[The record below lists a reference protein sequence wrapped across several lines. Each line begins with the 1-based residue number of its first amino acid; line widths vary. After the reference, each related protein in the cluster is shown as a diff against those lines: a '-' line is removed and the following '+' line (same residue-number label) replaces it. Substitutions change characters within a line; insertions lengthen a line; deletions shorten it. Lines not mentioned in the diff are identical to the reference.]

1 MNTSELDDEFSQ
13 SQTIQDERLSDRN
26 ERVRMS
32 VLSTFIAALGPLS
45 FGYCLVYSSSAV
57 VDLEASKT
65 PSLHLTNGQASW
77 FSSLVNVGAMF
88 GSIHGGL
95 AIDYLGRK
103 GTIMVCAL
111 PFELGW
117 LLIAFAQNRTMLY
130 SGRVITGVACGMVS
144 LAVPVYIAEVVPARL
159 RGMLGS
165 VNQLAVT
172 LGLVLSYTTG
182 AYVPWRWLALVG
194 AIPPALL
201 ALLMFFMAETPRR
214 SFGKNRR
221 SEALAALRWLRG
233 LDADIEREAST
244 IEQTLDRNESLRWR
258 DWRSSVILQPL
269 LISIGLMVIQQF
281 CGVNAVLFN
290 AASIFKDAGFDNGKV
305 VSISVGLIQFVG
317 TALACLLMD
326 RAGRRILLWT
336 MALGMCITL
345 AGLGFYFEIY
355 IPPNGTDSTR
365 ASDTVSLLGSI
376 HNSVEASKI
385 SWLSILCLVLFNLAF
400 ALAWGPIPWL
410 VMSEIFPLKARGPA
424 SSLATL
430 SNWLLAFVVT
440 KTYSSLALKLTI
452 QGTFWFYSGCSLLGF
467 VFVFFVM
474 PETKGKTLE
483 EIEAM
488 FNKGG
493 HAYQPID

>member
-1 MNTSELDDEFSQ
+1 MWCN
-13 SQTIQDERLSDRN
+13 ISD
-26 ERVRMS
+26 
-32 VLSTFIAALGPLS
+32 FDIA
-45 FGYCLVYSSSAV
+45 
-57 VDLEASKT
+57 
-65 PSLHLTNGQASW
+65 
-77 FSSLVNVGAMF
+77 
-88 GSIHGGL
+88 
-95 AIDYLGRK
+95 
-103 GTIMVCAL
+103 
-111 PFELGW
+111 
-117 LLIAFAQNRTMLY
+117 
-130 SGRVITGVACGMVS
+130 
-144 LAVPVYIAEVVPARL
+144 
-159 RGMLGS
+159 
-165 VNQLAVT
+165 
-172 LGLVLSYTTG
+172 
-182 AYVPWRWLALVG
+182 
-194 AIPPALL
+194 
-201 ALLMFFMAETPRR
+201 
-214 SFGKNRR
+214 
-221 SEALAALRWLRG
+221 
-233 LDADIEREAST
+233 
-244 IEQTLDRNESLRWR
+244 DRNESLRWR

-305 VSISVGLIQFVG
+305 VSISGGLIQFVG

-430 SNWLLAFVVT
+430 SNWLLSFVVT

-493 HAYQPID
+493 HAYQPIDWQIQFYQGNNDFASG

>member
-1 MNTSELDDEFSQ
+1 
-13 SQTIQDERLSDRN
+13 
-26 ERVRMS
+26 
-32 VLSTFIAALGPLS
+32 
-45 FGYCLVYSSSAV
+45 
-57 VDLEASKT
+57 
-65 PSLHLTNGQASW
+65 
-77 FSSLVNVGAMF
+77 
-88 GSIHGGL
+88 
-95 AIDYLGRK
+95 
-103 GTIMVCAL
+103 
-111 PFELGW
+111 
-117 LLIAFAQNRTMLY
+117 
-130 SGRVITGVACGMVS
+130 
-144 LAVPVYIAEVVPARL
+144 
-159 RGMLGS
+159 
-165 VNQLAVT
+165 
-172 LGLVLSYTTG
+172 
-182 AYVPWRWLALVG
+182 
-194 AIPPALL
+194 
-201 ALLMFFMAETPRR
+201 
-214 SFGKNRR
+214 
-221 SEALAALRWLRG
+221 
-233 LDADIEREAST
+233 
-244 IEQTLDRNESLRWR
+244 
-258 DWRSSVILQPL
+258 
-269 LISIGLMVIQQF
+269 MVIQQF

-355 IPPNGTDSTR
+355 IKNSNGTDSTP

-376 HNSVEASKI
+376 SHSVAAKKI

-440 KTYSSLALKLTI
+440 KTYSSLASGITI
-452 QGTFWFYSGCSLLGF
+452 QGAFWFYSGCSLLGF

-488 FNKGG
+488 FNKGR
-493 HAYQPID
+493 HAYQRID

>member
-1 MNTSELDDEFSQ
+1 
-13 SQTIQDERLSDRN
+13 
-26 ERVRMS
+26 
-32 VLSTFIAALGPLS
+32 
-45 FGYCLVYSSSAV
+45 
-57 VDLEASKT
+57 
-65 PSLHLTNGQASW
+65 
-77 FSSLVNVGAMF
+77 
-88 GSIHGGL
+88 
-95 AIDYLGRK
+95 
-103 GTIMVCAL
+103 
-111 PFELGW
+111 
-117 LLIAFAQNRTMLY
+117 
-130 SGRVITGVACGMVS
+130 
-144 LAVPVYIAEVVPARL
+144 
-159 RGMLGS
+159 
-165 VNQLAVT
+165 
-172 LGLVLSYTTG
+172 
-182 AYVPWRWLALVG
+182 
-194 AIPPALL
+194 
-201 ALLMFFMAETPRR
+201 
-214 SFGKNRR
+214 
-221 SEALAALRWLRG
+221 
-233 LDADIEREAST
+233 
-244 IEQTLDRNESLRWR
+244 
-258 DWRSSVILQPL
+258 
-269 LISIGLMVIQQF
+269 MVIQQF

-290 AASIFKDAGFDNGKV
+290 AASIFKDAGFDKAKL

-345 AGLGFYFEIY
+345 AGLGIYFEIY
-355 IPPNGTDSTR
+355 IPAKTDSTP

-376 HNSVEASKI
+376 HLSVAASKI

-440 KTYSSLALKLTI
+440 KTYSSLASGLTI

>member
-1 MNTSELDDEFSQ
+1 M
-13 SQTIQDERLSDRN
+13 IQ
-26 ERVRMS
+26 
-32 VLSTFIAALGPLS
+32 
-45 FGYCLVYSSSAV
+45 
-57 VDLEASKT
+57 K
-65 PSLHLTNGQASW
+65 
-77 FSSLVNVGAMF
+77 
-88 GSIHGGL
+88 
-95 AIDYLGRK
+95 
-103 GTIMVCAL
+103 
-111 PFELGW
+111 
-117 LLIAFAQNRTMLY
+117 
-130 SGRVITGVACGMVS
+130 
-144 LAVPVYIAEVVPARL
+144 
-159 RGMLGS
+159 
-165 VNQLAVT
+165 
-172 LGLVLSYTTG
+172 
-182 AYVPWRWLALVG
+182 
-194 AIPPALL
+194 
-201 ALLMFFMAETPRR
+201 
-214 SFGKNRR
+214 
-221 SEALAALRWLRG
+221 
-233 LDADIEREAST
+233 
-244 IEQTLDRNESLRWR
+244 
-258 DWRSSVILQPL
+258 PL
-269 LISIGLMVIQQF
+269 LISVGLMVIQQF
-281 CGVNAVLFN
+281 SGVNAVLFN
-290 AASIFKDAGFDNGKV
+290 AASIFNVAGFNDAKL
-305 VSISVGLIQFVG
+305 VSISLALIQFVG

-336 MALGMCITL
+336 MALGMGITL

-355 IPPNGTDSTR
+355 IPPKTDSTP

>member
-1 MNTSELDDEFSQ
+1 MLPCFCSEVDHRGRQNVVRTSVTDSAAPLVPLFCSYDMLTSSVTSVLNRRMATWNLFVNLIPPNRFFGNLSSRWRKWEKKETFDWEKRVVDRLFKTLWDSYKDALILLCKCIGLMWFYASDLDI
-13 SQTIQDERLSDRN
+13 TDRN
-26 ERVRMS
+26 ER
-32 VLSTFIAALGPLS
+32 
-45 FGYCLVYSSSAV
+45 
-57 VDLEASKT
+57 
-65 PSLHLTNGQASW
+65 
-77 FSSLVNVGAMF
+77 
-88 GSIHGGL
+88 
-95 AIDYLGRK
+95 
-103 GTIMVCAL
+103 
-111 PFELGW
+111 
-117 LLIAFAQNRTMLY
+117 
-130 SGRVITGVACGMVS
+130 
-144 LAVPVYIAEVVPARL
+144 
-159 RGMLGS
+159 
-165 VNQLAVT
+165 
-172 LGLVLSYTTG
+172 
-182 AYVPWRWLALVG
+182 
-194 AIPPALL
+194 
-201 ALLMFFMAETPRR
+201 
-214 SFGKNRR
+214 
-221 SEALAALRWLRG
+221 LRW
-233 LDADIEREAST
+233 
-244 IEQTLDRNESLRWR
+244 Q

-290 AASIFKDAGFDNGKV
+290 AASIFSVAGFKDAKLA
-305 VSISVGLIQFVG
+305 SISVGLIQFFG

-355 IPPNGTDSTR
+355 IPPKTDGTT

-440 KTYSSLALKLTI
+440 KTYSNLQSELTI

-493 HAYQPID
+493 HAYQPIDWQIQFYGTITLRQVKYFVIIPCWSRFVKEAKCSFACLTDSYCVPTLRLDIPASIP